1 MSAQE
6 PSQANADHA
15 SDSRNVTA
23 RATASDRRA
32 LLATCV
38 AAAVKGADAV
48 RSHAQRLSDLE
59 WEEKARADYV
69 SAADRD
75 SETAIRE
82 IIRSRHAD
90 AIILGEELS
99 PEVAAETVKQGL
111 VFVVDPLDGT
121 TNFLHGFPWYAVSIA
136 ALVDD
141 ALAAG
146 VVLNIAT
153 GELFTAVD
161 GGGARRNGQPIRVSK
176 IEEPL
181 KALVGTG
188 FPFKSGDQVD
198 EYLRGFG
205 EAMRQTAG
213 VRRAGSAALDLAD
226 VAAGRYEAFWEL
238 MLAPWDVAAGILLVR
253 EAGGIATDF
262 TGAPAPVA
270 HTGIVAG
277 NPAMHRWLMRLLKET
292 GADKIAND

>member
-6 PSQANADHA
+6 PSQPNAKL
-15 SDSRNVTA
+15 
-23 RATASDRRA
+23 ASDRRA
-32 LLATCV
+32 LLATRV
-38 AAAVKGADAV
+38 AAAVKGADVV
-48 RSHAQRLSDLE
+48 RSHAQHLSDLE
-59 WEEKARADYV
+59 WQEKARADYV

-82 IIRSRHAD
+82 IISSRHQD
-90 AIILGEELS
+90 AVILGEELS
-99 PEVAAETVKQGL
+99 PSVAAETVKKGL

-136 ALVDD
+136 ALVDG
-141 ALAAG
+141 ALTAG
-146 VVLNIAT
+146 VVLNIAS
-153 GELFTAVD
+153 GELFTAVA

-176 IEEPL
+176 IDEPL
-181 KALVGTG
+181 KALIGTG
-188 FPFKSGDQVD
+188 FPFKNGDQVD

-205 EAMRQTAG
+205 AAMREAAG

-238 MLAPWDVAAGILLVR
+238 MLAPWDIAAGILLVR
-253 EAGGIATDF
+253 EAGGVATDL

-270 HTGIVAG
+270 HTSVVAG
-277 NPAMHRWLMRLLKET
+277 NPTMHRWLMHLLKET
-292 GADKIAND
+292 GAQRIASR

>member
-6 PSQANADHA
+6 PSQANANRVANSPTVASHVAA
-15 SDSRNVTA
+15 SDL
-23 RATASDRRA
+23 RA

-38 AAAVKGADAV
+38 AAAVKGAESV
-48 RSHAQRLSDLE
+48 RRHAQHLSDLA

-69 SAADRD
+69 SDADRD

-82 IIRSRHAD
+82 IVRSRHED
-90 AIILGEELS
+90 AIVLGEELS
-99 PEVAAETVKQGL
+99 PEVAAETVKKGF
-111 VFVVDPLDGT
+111 VFIVDPLDGT

-136 ALVDD
+136 ALIDG

-146 VVLNIAT
+146 VILNIAT
-153 GELFTAVD
+153 GELFTAVS

-181 KALVGTG
+181 KALVATG
-188 FPFKSGDQVD
+188 FPFKYGDQVD

-205 EAMRQTAG
+205 QAMREAAG
-213 VRRAGSAALDLAD
+213 VRRVGSAALDLAD

-253 EAGGIATDF
+253 EAGGVVTDL

-270 HTGIVAG
+270 HTSIVAG
-277 NPAMHRWLMRLLKET
+277 NEKMHAWLLELITR
-292 GADKIAND
+292 A

>member
-6 PSQANADHA
+6 PSQANPN
-15 SDSRNVTA
+15 SPSVTA
-23 RATASDRRA
+23 RMATSDKRA

-48 RSHAQRLSDLE
+48 RSHTAHLSDLE

-82 IIRSRHAD
+82 IIRARHDD
-90 AIILGEELS
+90 ATILGEELS
-99 PEVAAETVKQGL
+99 PEVAAETVREGL

-136 ALVDD
+136 ALVEG

-146 VVLNIAT
+146 AVLNVAT
-153 GELFTAVD
+153 GELFTAVA

-188 FPFKSGDQVD
+188 FPFKYGDQVD
-198 EYLRGFG
+198 DYLRGFG
-205 EAMRQTAG
+205 QAMREAAG

-253 EAGGIATDF
+253 EAGGVVTDL

-270 HTGIVAG
+270 HTSIVAG
-277 NPAMHRWLMRLLKET
+277 NEKMHGWLLELLMR
-292 GADKIAND
+292 G